1 MNNLILT
8 ERQMTSIIAYRNI
21 FLRVIQL
28 IANGQIKALD
38 LVAKIISLDEIVSE
52 GFEALTKDKNQIKI
66 LVNPSI

>member
-21 FLRVIQL
+21 FPRVIQL